1 LSQRPI
7 YHVNVPEVPQQ
18 VQMLDFSRQFAGIR
32 DEILTAIEQVCS
44 SQRFILG
51 PSVGSFEHAAAS
63 ALQAPYAVG
72 CASGTDALWLAM
84 AAAGIGPGDAVITT
98 PFSFFAT
105 VSSILRC
112 GAQPLLADIDP
123 ATYNLSAESVQEVVQ
138 NHRGSSIKAVLPVHL
153 YGQCADWDA
162 FSALKERHGLLL
174 IEDAAQ
180 AFGAKWRE
188 TPAGALGDL
197 AAFSFYPTKNLS
209 AFGDAGLLTTLSFE
223 LDERARM
230 LRSHGM
236 RRRYYHDEVGW
247 NSRLDSIQAAVLE
260 VKLRYLPRWNED
272 RRRIARRYDELFQEA
287 GLAALAT
294 ADGVVLPATD
304 PRAFHVF
311 HQYAIRAPRR
321 DELREYLTDQRIGSE
336 IYYPLPLHLQT
347 SLQGLGYKQGDFPLS
362 EQAAREVLA
371 LPIYP
376 ELRDDEQ
383 QIVVGAIRDFYAWH

>member
-1 LSQRPI
+1 
-7 YHVNVPEVPQQ
+7 
-18 VQMLDFSRQFAGIR
+18 MLDFSRQFAGIR

-51 PSVGSFEHAAAS
+51 PSVESFEHAAAS

-84 AAAGIGPGDAVITT
+84 AAAGIGPGDAIITT

-112 GAQPLLADIDP
+112 GAQPLLADIYP
-123 ATYNLSAESVQEVVQ
+123 ATYNLSADSVQEVVQ

-162 FSALKERHGLLL
+162 FSALKQRHGLLL

-209 AFGDAGLLTTLSFE
+209 AFGDAGLLTTLSSE

-287 GLAALAT
+287 GLAALGT
-294 ADGVVLPATD
+294 ADGIVLPATD

-311 HQYAIRAPRR
+311 HQYVIRAPRR
-321 DELREYLTDQRIGSE
+321 DELREYLTDQGIGSE

-362 EQAAREVLA
+362 EQAACEVLA

-376 ELRDDEQ
+376 ELRDNEQ